1 MLAKQLQQDRVKP
14 IDIMSHYDPL
24 TDLYNRDGFIQ
35 QLQSLIDNETPLV
48 MFYLDIDNFKN
59 INAPLGRHIGDG
71 VIKEIAFRLQKL
83 LPAQTILGYLGG
95 DEFSIIL
102 PSPKPCHT
110 VESLAQRISSL
121 INQPFDLQHFSKRL
135 TCSMGCTVFP
145 GDGDSAVSLLQ
156 NADIA
161 MHEAK
166 NQGRNRLFKYQTEMS
181 EEAHMRLWLETELQK
196 ALQQHDLEVWY
207 QPKVDAHNFSINGA
221 EALIRWKH
229 SDKGHISPVSFIP
242 IAEKTGLIEH
252 LGQMVIREVFTTV
265 KHWKNKG
272 ILPGR
277 IAINLSPKQLSS
289 PKLIDYIKKQ
299 LQITELDPNC
309 ITFEITESAMM
320 DNCDHTIQILKVL
333 QDIGFTLSVDDF
345 GTGYSSLSYLAR
357 FPVDELKIDRAFI
370 KDIGK
375 LPKQN
380 KIIKHIIDLGHSL
393 DLNVIAEG
401 VEEQQ
406 QAILLSDL
414 NCHSIQGFYF
424 HKPQPKSDIE
434 KLFAA
439 HSGSPE

>member
-1 MLAKQLQQDRVKP
+1 MLAKQLQQNVVKS

-24 TDLYNRDGFIQ
+24 TDLYNRDGFTQ
-35 QLQSLIDNETPLV
+35 QLQCLVDNETPLI

-59 INAPLGRHIGDG
+59 INAPLGRHIGDM
-71 VIKEIAFRLQKL
+71 VIKEISFRLRKL

-95 DEFSIIL
+95 DEFGIIL
-102 PSPKPCHT
+102 PAPKPCYT
-110 VESLAQRISSL
+110 AESLAQRISSL

-135 TCSMGCTVFP
+135 TCSMGSTVFP
-145 GDGDSAVSLLQ
+145 GDGEDAVTLLQ

-166 NQGRNRLFKYQTEMS
+166 KKGRNCLFKYHTEMN

-207 QPKVDAHNFSINGA
+207 QPKVNADNFSINGA
-221 EALIRWKH
+221 EALVRWKH
-229 SDKGHISPVSFIP
+229 ADKGYISPASFIP

-265 KHWKNKG
+265 KCWKSMG

-277 IAINLSPKQLSS
+277 VAINLSPKQLNN
-289 PKLIDYIKKQ
+289 PKLIDYINKQ
-299 LQITELDPNC
+299 LQITELDPSC

-320 DNCDHTIQILKVL
+320 DNVEHTIQILKTL

-345 GTGYSSLSYLAR
+345 GTGYSSLSYLAKY
-357 FPVDELKIDRAFI
+357 PVNELKIDRAFI
-370 KDIGK
+370 KDISK
-375 LPKQN
+375 LPKQAT
-380 KIIKHIIDLGHSL
+380 IIKHIIDLSHSL
-393 DLNVIAEG
+393 DLNVVAEG
-401 VEEQQ
+401 VEDRQ
-406 QAILLSDL
+406 QAMLLSEL

-424 HKPQPKSDIE
+424 HKPQSKSNIE
-434 KLFAA
+434 KLFSMA
-439 HSGSPE
+439 SIS